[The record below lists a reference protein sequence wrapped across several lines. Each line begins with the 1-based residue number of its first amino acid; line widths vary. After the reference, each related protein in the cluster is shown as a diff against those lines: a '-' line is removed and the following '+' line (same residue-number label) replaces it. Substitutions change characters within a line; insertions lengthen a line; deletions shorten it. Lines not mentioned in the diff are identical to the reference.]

1 MKIGMIGAGHI
12 GSALARHFADAGH
25 DVAISNSRGPETLR
39 ELEAELGPRV
49 EAMTAED
56 AARFGEVVVVSV
68 PFKAYQD
75 VPAEPLAGKVV
86 IDTNNYYPDRD
97 GHFAELD
104 GDSTTSSELLARHLP
119 GASVVKAF
127 NAIRADSLRTKARP
141 GEATRHIGIP
151 ISGDDPEAK
160 QVVDDLLAEI
170 GFDGVD
176 AG

>member
-75 VPAEPLAGKVV
+75 VPAEPLAGEGS
-86 IDTNNYYPDRD
+86 R
-97 GHFAELD
+97 
-104 GDSTTSSELLARHLP
+104 TTWRVSSA
-119 GASVVKAF
+119 GASRTTRPRSCPSA
-127 NAIRADSLRTKARP
+127 APSRACVRPPPAAVAARS
-141 GEATRHIGIP
+141 GATRLRR
-151 ISGDDPEAK
+151 SSAK
-160 QVVDDLLAEI
+160 GANAP
-170 GFDGVD
+170 G
-176 AG
+176 